1 MKEERFFGKLL
12 KAALV
17 SVVIGTLLIGGI
29 VGCSKIQSTE
39 DAESTAETTLTME
52 DSDSDLTVG
61 IVTDKKDY
69 VLSNPKGFSQEIYLV
84 TLKDDQQRTRT
95 VRVTSVTY
103 QSIKIGD
110 KFDVTNHI
118 NK

>member
-17 SVVIGTLLIGGI
+17 SVAIGTLLIGGI
-29 VGCSKIQSTE
+29 VGCSKIQPE
-39 DAESTAETTLTME
+39 DAEATTME

-84 TLKDDQQRTRT
+84 TLDNQRT
-95 VRVTSVTY
+95 VRITSVTY

-110 KFDVTNHI
+110 KFDVTNHV
-118 NK
+118 K